1 MKASQDLYDLI
12 KEAEGLRLKA
22 YNCSAG
28 VLTIGFG
35 TTNATGLIDIKPDT
49 TITKAQAEILLS
61 KYVAQM
67 ENLVN
72 GAVKVP
78 LKQSQF
84 DALVHFAYNLD
95 PAAFKKSTLIKQLN
109 KGNYD
114 AVPSELMKWVMITDK
129 NGKKVRSKGLVNRRT
144 KEVALWSKDEW
155 QDDVTPNTDVAPAR
169 EVPTIINTEN
179 VTAAGALV
187 SGVGAS
193 NLDGGNPISWA
204 LAIIAVM
211 TAGVFL
217 YLFLRRRGS

>member
-1 MKASQDLYDLI
+1 
-12 KEAEGLRLKA
+12 
-22 YNCSAG
+22 
-28 VLTIGFG
+28 
-35 TTNATGLIDIKPDT
+35 
-49 TITKAQAEILLS
+49 
-61 KYVAQM
+61 M
-67 ENLVN
+67 EKLVN
-72 GAVKVP
+72 DAVKVP

-95 PAAFKKSTLIKQLN
+95 PASFRKSTLIKQIN

-114 AVPSELMKWVMITDK
+114 AVPSELMKWVMITNEK
-129 NGKKVRSKGLVNRRT
+129 GKKVRSTGLVNRRT

-217 YLFLRRRGS
+217 YLFLKRRGA